1 MKLARLAALALCF
14 APACVSSPDDPG
26 DGTVD
31 GGIGGDRAPSVRT
44 LHSMARVLAAQ
55 GRDAQCQLV
64 LEKLI
69 REHPEFMPAYVELAE
84 LLMRQGQSYDASLVL
99 SIAERQNPSDPVIQN
114 DLGMALLLAGDSA
127 GALEHFE
134 AAIALA
140 PDDAR
145 GKANRAA
152 ALGLL
157 GRYDEALEAYLEI
170 VPPEDAHY
178 NLGVLAEA
186 SGDAVRAQREYAI
199 ADAFERGASQE
210 DVPEASAATPPG

>member
-1 MKLARLAALALCF
+1 
-14 APACVSSPDDPG
+14 
-26 DGTVD
+26 
-31 GGIGGDRAPSVRT
+31 
-44 LHSMARVLAAQ
+44 
-55 GRDAQCQLV
+55 
-64 LEKLI
+64 
-69 REHPEFMPAYVELAE
+69 
-84 LLMRQGQSYDASLVL
+84 MRQGQSYDASLVL

-127 GALEHFE
+127 GALEHFQ

-140 PDDAR
+140 PEDAR

-178 NLGVLAEA
+178 NLAVLAEA

-210 DVPEASAATPPG
+210 DVPEAPAPTPPG

>member
-1 MKLARLAALALCF
+1 MKLARLAALALCL
-14 APACVSSPDDPG
+14 APACVSPSPEPG
-26 DGTVD
+26 AVEEGV
-31 GGIGGDRAPSVRT
+31 GGDRAPSVRT

-69 REHPEFMPAYVELAE
+69 REYPEFMPAYVELAE
-84 LLMRQGQSYDASLVL
+84 LLMRQGQSFDASQVL
-99 SIAERQNPSDPVIQN
+99 AVAERQSPSDPVIQN

-127 GALEHFE
+127 RALERFE
-134 AAIALA
+134 AAVALA

-145 GKANRAA
+145 GRANRAT

-157 GRYDEALEAYLEI
+157 GRYDEALAAYLEI

-186 SGDAVRAQREYAI
+186 VGDAARARQEFAI
-199 ADAFERGASQE
+199 AEALEHGARPQ
-210 DVPEASAATPPG
+210 DVAEAARATPPG